1 MSPRLSRNGSSL
13 DAPAPSRVV
22 AVVVGIETY
31 RSASIDGVASVP
43 YARADADGFAASLRE
58 AYSDIEVD
66 VQLLVNE
73 NALLIGLRESIRG
86 RIKALREN
94 DLFVF
99 YHAGHGFCGKDGNRL
114 AAWDMSR
121 LEITDTT
128 LMLREDILE
137 PLRRCKHAGSLI
149 FLDACAAGL
158 SAVRGGEID
167 DLDTAE
173 IAAAFDGGRNY
184 GVFLSCSP
192 GDKSYASIKLGHG
205 VWTNFLL
212 RAMLGEA
219 EDALTPD
226 RWLTDVGLRDWL
238 RIEVPRFITRELS
251 VRGSQT
257 PQAIL
262 DEPHT
267 FRIRQVPQSKAD
279 GAPKLS
285 GLPLKNCDEYLQGI
299 ETGAIRQIEGFNK
312 RNKLPNRLADSADRW
327 VRRLLSDRITREMQE
342 LYSISKEI
350 LSLKSRDM
358 RMESGDGQG
367 ELDAPM
373 FRYSVASSQNPANCK
388 EYAIQRR
395 LVLRSGWTDN
405 RSAIE
410 SIFGSQFQRMV
421 IEIDF
426 RTLAYADIVDR
437 LEDMQAANGGS
448 LQEDMGAKRVAYS
461 APDGAEFVIDLGRGR
476 LEMSF
481 GGRSGL
487 EIIDAARNYKLQLT
501 GPHSAMLAAPES

>member
-1 MSPRLSRNGSSL
+1 MAG
-13 DAPAPSRVV
+13 
-22 AVVVGIETY
+22 
-31 RSASIDGVASVP
+31 VP
-43 YARADADGFAASLRE
+43 YARADAEDFAAALRE
-58 AYSDIEVD
+58 AFSEIEVD
-66 VQLLVNE
+66 VKLLVNE
-73 NALLIGLRESIRG
+73 NASLIGLQDSIRFQ
-86 RIKALREN
+86 INALRDN

-99 YHAGHGFCGKDGNRL
+99 YYAGHGFCGKDGNRL

-128 LMLREDILE
+128 LLLRNEILE
-137 PLRRCKHAGSLI
+137 SLRRRPHAGSLI

-167 DLDTAE
+167 GLDVAE
-173 IAAAFDGGRNY
+173 IESSLDGGRNC

-192 GDKSYASIKLGHG
+192 GEKSYASVKLGHG
-205 VWTNFLL
+205 VWTSFLL
-212 RAMLGEA
+212 RAMRGEA
-219 EDALTPD
+219 ENALTPD
-226 RWLTDVGLRDWL
+226 RWLTDIGLRDWL

-257 PQAIL
+257 PHAIL
-262 DEPHT
+262 DELSI
-267 FRIRQVPQSKAD
+267 FRIRQIPESNAA
-279 GAPKLS
+279 GASQLS
-285 GLPLKNCDEYLQGI
+285 ELPLKNCDEYLHGV

-312 RNKLPNRLADSADRW
+312 RNKLPTRLADSADRW
-327 VRRLLSDRITREMQE
+327 VRRLLSDRITREMQD
-342 LYSISKEI
+342 LYSISKEA

-358 RMESGDGQG
+358 RIESGDGQG

-388 EYAIQRR
+388 EYSIQRR
-395 LVLRSGWTDN
+395 LVLRAGWTDN

-410 SIFGSQFQRMV
+410 SIFESQFQRMV
-421 IEIDF
+421 IEIDS
-426 RTLAYADIVDR
+426 RALAYADIVDR
-437 LEDMQAANGGS
+437 LEDVQAANGGS
-448 LQEDMGAKRVAYS
+448 LREDIGAKRVAYS
-461 APDGAEFVIDLGRGR
+461 APDGAEFVIDLGQGR

-501 GPHSAMLAAPES
+501 GPPSAMLAPPES

>member
-1 MSPRLSRNGSSL
+1 MSRRLSRNDSSL
-13 DAPAPSRVV
+13 DARAPSRVV
-22 AVVVGIETY
+22 AVVVGLETY
-31 RSASIDGVASVP
+31 RSTGIDGVAGVP
-43 YARADADGFAASLRE
+43 YARADAEEFAASLRE

-66 VQLLVNE
+66 VRLFVNE
-73 NALLIGLRESIRG
+73 NASLIGLRESIRG
-86 RIKALREN
+86 EIKALREN

-99 YHAGHGFCGKDGNRL
+99 YYAGHGFCGKDGNRL

-128 LMLREDILE
+128 LLLRDDILE
-137 PLRRCKHAGSLI
+137 PLRRCKHAGSLM
-149 FLDACAAGL
+149 FLDACSAGL

-167 DLDTAE
+167 GLDKAE
-173 IAAAFDGGRNY
+173 IEASFDGGRNY

-192 GDKSYASIKLGHG
+192 GEKSYASVKLSHS

-212 RAMLGEA
+212 RAMRGEA
-219 EDALTPD
+219 EDALAPD
-226 RWLTDVGLRDWL
+226 RWLTDIGLRDWL

-267 FRIRQVPQSKAD
+267 FRIRQIPESKAA
-279 GAPKLS
+279 GASLLS
-285 GLPLKNCDEYLQGI
+285 GMPLKNCDEYLQGV

-395 LVLRSGWTDN
+395 LVLRTGWTDN

-410 SIFGSQFQRMV
+410 AIFGSQFQRMV

-426 RTLAYADIVDR
+426 RALAYADIVDR
-437 LEDMQAANGGS
+437 LEDVQAANGGS
-448 LQEDMGAKRVAYS
+448 LQEDIGAKRVAYS

-481 GGRSGL
+481 GGHSGL

>member
-1 MSPRLSRNGSSL
+1 M
-13 DAPAPSRVV
+13 
-22 AVVVGIETY
+22 
-31 RSASIDGVASVP
+31 ASVP
-43 YARADADGFAASLRE
+43 YARADAEEFAATLRE
-58 AYSDIEVD
+58 AYSEIEVD

-73 NALLIGLRESIRG
+73 SASLLGLRESIRCQ
-86 RIKALREN
+86 IQKLRDN

-99 YHAGHGFCGKDGNRL
+99 YYAGHGFCGKDGNRL
-114 AAWDMSR
+114 AAWNMSR
-121 LEITDTT
+121 LEITGTT
-128 LMLREDILE
+128 LLLRDEILE
-137 PLRRCKHAGSLI
+137 PLRLRNHAGSLM

-167 DLDTAE
+167 GLGASE
-173 IAAAFDGGRNY
+173 IEASFDGGRNC
-184 GVFLSCSP
+184 GVFLSCSA
-192 GDKSYASIKLGHG
+192 GEKSYASVKLGHG

-212 RAMLGEA
+212 RAMRGEA

-226 RWLTDVGLRDWL
+226 RWLTDIGLRDWL

-251 VRGSQT
+251 VRSSQT
-257 PQAIL
+257 PHAIL
-262 DEPHT
+262 DESNI
-267 FRIRQVPQSKAD
+267 FRIRQIPESKEA
-279 GAPKLS
+279 GASELS
-285 GLPLKNCDEYLQGI
+285 GLPLKNCDEYLQGV

-327 VRRLLSDRITREMQE
+327 VRRLLSERITREMQE
-342 LYSISKEI
+342 LYSIAKET

-395 LVLRSGWTDN
+395 LVLRSGWTEN
-405 RSAIE
+405 RGAIE

-426 RTLAYADIVDR
+426 RALAYADIVDR
-437 LEDMQAANGGS
+437 LEDVQAANGGS
-448 LQEDMGAKRVAYS
+448 LQEDIAAKRVAYNS
-461 APDGAEFVIDLGRGR
+461 PDGAEFVIDLGRGR

-487 EIIDAARNYKLQLT
+487 EIIDAARKYKLQLT
-501 GPHSAMLAAPES
+501 GPHSAMLALPES

>member
-1 MSPRLSRNGSSL
+1 M
-13 DAPAPSRVV
+13 DAA
-22 AVVVGIETY
+22 
-31 RSASIDGVASVP
+31 ASVP
-43 YARADADGFAASLRE
+43 YARADAEEFAASLRE

-73 NALLIGLRESIRG
+73 NASLIGLREIIRG
-86 RIKALREN
+86 QIKALRDN

-99 YHAGHGFCGKDGNRL
+99 YYAGHGFYGKDGNRL
-114 AAWDMSR
+114 VVWNTSR

-128 LMLREDILE
+128 LLLRDEILE
-137 PLRRCKHAGSLI
+137 PLRHCQHAGSLM

-158 SAVRGGEID
+158 SAVRGGEVD
-167 DLDTAE
+167 NLEVAE
-173 IAAAFDGGRNY
+173 IEASLDGGRNC
-184 GVFLSCSP
+184 GVFLSCSA
-192 GDKSYASIKLGHG
+192 GEKSYASVKLGHG

-212 RAMLGEA
+212 RAMRGEA

-226 RWLTDVGLRDWL
+226 RWLTDIGLRDWL

-267 FRIRQVPQSKAD
+267 FRIRQIPESKVA
-279 GAPKLS
+279 GASKLS
-285 GLPLKNCDEYLQGI
+285 GLPLKNCDEYLQGV

-327 VRRLLSDRITREMQE
+327 VRRLLSERITREMQE

-373 FRYSVASSQNPANCK
+373 FRYSVASGQNPANCK

-395 LVLRSGWTDN
+395 LVLRSGWTNN
-405 RSAIE
+405 RTEIE

-421 IEIDF
+421 IEIDS
-426 RTLAYADIVDR
+426 RALAYADIVDR
-437 LEDMQAANGGS
+437 LEDVQAANGGS
-448 LQEDMGAKRVAYS
+448 LQEDIGAKRVAYS

>member
-1 MSPRLSRNGSSL
+1 MRRHSSTHDSSR
-13 DAPAPSRVV
+13 DARAPSRVV

-31 RSASIDGVASVP
+31 RSAGIDTVASVP
-43 YARADADGFAASLRE
+43 YARADAEEFAATLRE

-66 VQLLVNE
+66 VKLLVNE
-73 NALLIGLRESIRG
+73 NASLISLQDNIDSQIE
-86 RIKALREN
+86 ALRDN

-99 YHAGHGFCGKDGNRL
+99 YYAGHGFCGQDGNRL
-114 AAWDMSR
+114 AAWDISR
-121 LEITDTT
+121 LEISSTT
-128 LMLREDILE
+128 LLLRDEILE
-137 PLRRCKHAGSLI
+137 PLQRREHAGSLM

-167 DLDTAE
+167 NLDVAE
-173 IAAAFDGGRNY
+173 IEASSDCGPNC

-192 GDKSYASIKLGHG
+192 GEKSYASVKRGHG

-212 RAMLGEA
+212 QAMRGEA
-219 EDALTPD
+219 QDALTPD
-226 RWLTDVGLRDWL
+226 RWLTDIGLRDWL

-262 DEPHT
+262 DEANI
-267 FRIRQVPQSKAD
+267 FRIRQIPESAVA
-279 GAPKLS
+279 GASELS
-285 GLPLKNCDEYLQGI
+285 GLPLKNCDEYLQGV

-327 VRRLLSDRITREMQE
+327 VRRLLSERIAREMQE
-342 LYSISKEI
+342 LYSISKEAM
-350 LSLKSRDM
+350 SLKSRDM

-373 FRYSVASSQNPANCK
+373 FRYSLESGQNPANCK

-395 LVLRSGWTDN
+395 LVLRSGWTDK

-410 SIFGSQFQRMV
+410 SIFASQFQRMV

-426 RTLAYADIVDR
+426 RALDYADVVDR
-437 LEDMQAANGGS
+437 LEDMQAAKGGS
-448 LQEDMGAKRVAYS
+448 LQEDIGAKRVAYS
-461 APDGAEFVIDLGRGR
+461 ASDGAEFVIDLGRGR

-501 GPHSAMLAAPES
+501 GPPSAMLALPES

>member
-1 MSPRLSRNGSSL
+1 MAG
-13 DAPAPSRVV
+13 
-22 AVVVGIETY
+22 
-31 RSASIDGVASVP
+31 VP
-43 YARADADGFAASLRE
+43 YARADAEEFAASLRQ

-73 NALLIGLRESIRG
+73 NASLIGLRESIRD
-86 RIKALREN
+86 RVKALREN

-99 YHAGHGFCGKDGNRL
+99 YYAGHGFCGKDGNRL

-121 LEITDTT
+121 LEIAGTT
-128 LMLREDILE
+128 LLLRDDVIE
-137 PLRRCKHAGSLI
+137 PLRRYKHAGSLM
-149 FLDACAAGL
+149 FLDGCAAGL
-158 SAVRGGEID
+158 SAVRGGEVD
-167 DLDTAE
+167 GLDTAE
-173 IAAAFDGGRNY
+173 IETSFDGERNY

-192 GDKSYASIKLGHG
+192 GEKSYASIKLGHG

-212 RAMLGEA
+212 RAMRGEA
-219 EDALTPD
+219 EDALAPD
-226 RWLTDVGLRDWL
+226 RWLTGIGLRDWL

-267 FRIRQVPQSKAD
+267 FRIRQIPESKIA
-279 GAPKLS
+279 GPSELS
-285 GLPLKNCDEYLQGI
+285 GLPLKNCDEYLQGV

-342 LYSISKEI
+342 LYSIAKET

-395 LVLRSGWTDN
+395 LVLRAGWTDN

-410 SIFGSQFQRMV
+410 SIFASQFQRMV

-426 RTLAYADIVDR
+426 RALAYADIVDR
-437 LEDMQAANGGS
+437 LEDVQAANGGS
-448 LQEDMGAKRVAYS
+448 LQEDIGAKRVAYS

-501 GPHSAMLAAPES
+501 GPHSPMLAPPES

>member
-1 MSPRLSRNGSSL
+1 MRRRSPTNDPSL
-13 DAPAPSRVV
+13 DARAPSRVV
-22 AVVVGIETY
+22 AVVAGIETY
-31 RSASIDGVASVP
+31 RSIGIDAVAGVP
-43 YARADADGFAASLRE
+43 YARADAEEFATALRA

-73 NALLIGLRESIRG
+73 NASLIGLRESIG
-86 RIKALREN
+86 GQTKALRDN
-94 DLFVF
+94 DLFVL
-99 YHAGHGFCGKDGNRL
+99 YYAGHGFCGKDGNRL

-121 LEITDTT
+121 LEVIGTT
-128 LMLREDILE
+128 LSLDDVIE
-137 PLRRCKHAGSLI
+137 PLRRHQHAGSLM

-158 SAVRGGEID
+158 SVVRGGEID
-167 DLDTAE
+167 GLD
-173 IAAAFDGGRNY
+173 AAGIEASFDGGRNC

-192 GDKSYASIKLGHG
+192 GEKSYASVKLGHG
-205 VWTNFLL
+205 VWTSFLL
-212 RAMLGEA
+212 RAMRGEA
-219 EDALTPD
+219 EDALTSD
-226 RWLTDVGLRDWL
+226 RWLTHAGLRDWL

-262 DEPHT
+262 DESNT
-267 FRIRQVPQSKAD
+267 FRIRQTPESKE
-279 GAPKLS
+279 APALKLS
-285 GLPLKNCDEYLQGI
+285 GLPLKNCDEYLQGV

-327 VRRLLSDRITREMQE
+327 VRRLLSERIAREMQE
-342 LYSISKEI
+342 LYSIAKEI

-373 FRYSVASSQNPANCK
+373 FRYSVASGQNPANCK

-395 LVLRSGWTDN
+395 LVLRSGWTDK

-410 SIFGSQFQRMV
+410 SIFGSKFQRMV

-426 RTLAYADIVDR
+426 RALAYADIVDR
-437 LEDMQAANGGS
+437 FEDVQAANGGS
-448 LQEDMGAKRVAYS
+448 LQEDIGAKRVAYS

-501 GPHSAMLAAPES
+501 GPHSPMVAPPES

>member
-1 MSPRLSRNGSSL
+1 
-13 DAPAPSRVV
+13 V
-22 AVVVGIETY
+22 AG
-31 RSASIDGVASVP
+31 VP
-43 YARADADGFAASLRE
+43 YARADAEEFAASLRQ
-58 AYSDIEVD
+58 AYSDIEMD

-73 NALLIGLRESIRG
+73 NASLIGLRESIRD
-86 RIKALREN
+86 RVKALREN

-99 YHAGHGFCGKDGNRL
+99 YYAGHGFCGKDGNRL

-121 LEITDTT
+121 LEIAGTT
-128 LMLREDILE
+128 LLLRDDVIE
-137 PLRRCKHAGSLI
+137 PLRRYKHAGSLM
-149 FLDACAAGL
+149 FLDGCAAGL
-158 SAVRGGEID
+158 SAVRGGEVD
-167 DLDTAE
+167 GLDTAE
-173 IAAAFDGGRNY
+173 IETSFDGERNY

-192 GDKSYASIKLGHG
+192 GEKSYASIKLGHG

-212 RAMLGEA
+212 RAMRGEA
-219 EDALTPD
+219 EDALAPD
-226 RWLTDVGLRDWL
+226 RWLTGIGLRDWL

-262 DEPHT
+262 DEPHSL
-267 FRIRQVPQSKAD
+267 RIRQIPESKIA
-279 GAPKLS
+279 GPSELS
-285 GLPLKNCDEYLQGI
+285 GLPLKNCDEYLQGV

-327 VRRLLSDRITREMQE
+327 VRRLLNDRITREMQE
-342 LYSISKEI
+342 LYSIAKET

-395 LVLRSGWTDN
+395 LVLRAGWTDN

-410 SIFGSQFQRMV
+410 SIFASQFQRMV

-426 RTLAYADIVDR
+426 RALAYADIVDR
-437 LEDMQAANGGS
+437 LEDVQAANGGS
-448 LQEDMGAKRVAYS
+448 LQEDIGAKRVAYS

-501 GPHSAMLAAPES
+501 GPHSPMLAPPES

>member
-1 MSPRLSRNGSSL
+1 
-13 DAPAPSRVV
+13 
-22 AVVVGIETY
+22 
-31 RSASIDGVASVP
+31 VASVP
-43 YARADADGFAASLRE
+43 YARADAEEFAASLRE

-73 NALLIGLRESIRG
+73 NASLISSLESIR
-86 RIKALREN
+86 RQIEALRDR

-99 YHAGHGFCGKDGNRL
+99 YYAGHGFCGNDGNRL

-121 LEITDTT
+121 LEITGTT
-128 LMLREDILE
+128 LLLRDDLIE
-137 PLRRCKHAGSLI
+137 PLRRHQHAGSLM

-167 DLDTAE
+167 GLD
-173 IAAAFDGGRNY
+173 AAGIEASFDDARNY
-184 GVFLSCSP
+184 GVFLSCLP
-192 GDKSYASIKLGHG
+192 GEKSYASVKLGHG

-212 RAMLGEA
+212 RAMRGET
-219 EDALTPD
+219 EDALAPD
-226 RWLTDVGLRDWL
+226 RWLTGIGLRDWL

-262 DEPHT
+262 DET
-267 FRIRQVPQSKAD
+267 NIFRIRQIPESKQA
-279 GAPKLS
+279 GASELA
-285 GLPLKNCDEYLQGI
+285 GLPLKNCDEYLHGV

-327 VRRLLSDRITREMQE
+327 VRRLLSERITREMQQ
-342 LYSISKEI
+342 LYSISKEA

-358 RMESGDGQG
+358 RMESADGQG

-395 LVLRSGWTDN
+395 LILRSGWTDN
-405 RSAIE
+405 RRAIE
-410 SIFGSQFQRMV
+410 SIFASQFQRMV

-426 RTLAYADIVDR
+426 RALAYADIVDR
-437 LEDMQAANGGS
+437 LEDVQAANGGS
-448 LQEDMGAKRVAYS
+448 LQEDIGAKRVAYS

-501 GPHSAMLAAPES
+501 GPHSPMLAPPES